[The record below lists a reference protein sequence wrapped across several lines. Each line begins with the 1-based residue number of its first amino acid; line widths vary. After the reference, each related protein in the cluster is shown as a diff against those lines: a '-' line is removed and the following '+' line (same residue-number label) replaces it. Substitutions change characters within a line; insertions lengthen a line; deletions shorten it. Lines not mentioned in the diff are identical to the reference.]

1 MQPKKSLSF
10 AISNEVLN
18 TVTRYEAYSFLNG
31 YYGYDQIFI
40 AREDIYKITFVT
52 YWGAFV

>member
-1 MQPKKSLSF
+1 LLFSD
-10 AISNEVLN
+10 EVLN
-18 TVTRYEAYSFLNG
+18 IVTRYEAYSILNG

-40 AREDIYKITFVT
+40 AHEDRYKITFVT